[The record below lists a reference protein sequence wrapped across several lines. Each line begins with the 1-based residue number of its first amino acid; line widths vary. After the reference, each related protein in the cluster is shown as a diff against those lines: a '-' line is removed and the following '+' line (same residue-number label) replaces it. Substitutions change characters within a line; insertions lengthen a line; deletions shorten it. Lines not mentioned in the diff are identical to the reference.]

1 MYLIGDIGNTE
12 TKIFLFNEKLKLKK
26 KWTISSISLTN
37 TYLDS
42 KIKLTLIEISK
53 IKKILFSSVVP
64 NTFQLIKK
72 FLIKKNKKL
81 KIYEKKQIDFKKLI
95 KLKVNRKQVGS
106 DRIANAI
113 GVTNNNKN
121 YIVIDFGTATTFD
134 IVGKNGSYDGGIIAP
149 GINLSLEA
157 LYSATSRLPK
167 IAIRQLNDEKNTLI
181 GRNTIAAIESGVYWG
196 YVCMIEGLI
205 FKLKKIYKN
214 SKILVTGGLSSIF
227 IKNISTIDLVEK
239 DLTILGLAHMY
250 ISHFKINR

>member
-26 KWTISSISLTN
+26 KWTISTISLTN

-42 KIKLTLIEISK
+42 KIKLTLIEILK

-64 NTFQLIKK
+64 NAFQLIKK

-81 KIYEKKQIDFKKLI
+81 KIYELKQIDLKKLI

-134 IVGKNGSYDGGIIAP
+134 VIIDKTYLGGYITP
-149 GINLSLEA
+149 GVKLSLENLSNKA
-157 LYSATSRLPK
+157 SLIPK
-167 IAIRQLNDEKNTLI
+167 IKLSKISNVIGTNTSE
-181 GRNTIAAIESGVYWG
+181 AVKSGFFWG
-196 YVCMIEGLI
+196 YLGLI
-205 FKLKKIYKN
+205 DNIIKLIKKQSRKQFKIVL
-214 SKILVTGGLSSIF
+214 TGGLSHLF
-227 IKNISTIDLVEK
+227 KNTIKGKSVIEK
-239 DLTILGLAHMY
+239 DLTITGLKKV
-250 ISHFKINR
+250 IIKLIK

>member
-64 NTFQLIKK
+64 NVFQLIKK

-81 KIYEKKQIDFKKLI
+81 KIYELKKIDLKKLI

-113 GVTNNNKN
+113 GVINNNKN

-134 IVGKNGSYDGGIIAP
+134 VIIDKTYLGGVIAP
-149 GINLSLEA
+149 GVKLSLENLSNKA
-157 LYSATSRLPK
+157 SLIPK
-167 IAIRQLNDEKNTLI
+167 IKLSKISNVIGTNTSE
-181 GRNTIAAIESGVYWG
+181 AVKSGFFWG
-196 YVCMIEGLI
+196 YLGLI
-205 FKLKKIYKN
+205 DNIIKLIKKQSRKQFKIVL
-214 SKILVTGGLSSIF
+214 TGGLSHLF
-227 IKNISTIDLVEK
+227 KNTIKGKSVIEK
-239 DLTILGLAHMY
+239 DLTIEGLKKV
-250 ISHFKINR
+250 IIKLNK

>member
-26 KWTISSISLTN
+26 KWTISTVSLTN

-42 KIKLTLIEISK
+42 KIKLTLIEILK

-64 NTFQLIKK
+64 NAFQLIKK

-81 KIYEKKQIDFKKLI
+81 KIYELKQIDLKKLI

-113 GVTNNNKN
+113 GVINNNKN

-134 IVGKNGSYDGGIIAP
+134 VIIDKTYLGGVIAP
-149 GINLSLEA
+149 GVKLSLENLSNKA
-157 LYSATSRLPK
+157 SLIPK
-167 IAIRQLNDEKNTLI
+167 IKLSKISNVIGTNTSE
-181 GRNTIAAIESGVYWG
+181 AVKSGFFWG
-196 YVCMIEGLI
+196 YLGLI
-205 FKLKKIYKN
+205 DNIIKLIKKQSRKQFKIVL
-214 SKILVTGGLSSIF
+214 TGGLSHLF
-227 IKNISTIDLVEK
+227 KNTIKGKSVIEK
-239 DLTILGLAHMY
+239 DLTITGLKKV
-250 ISHFKINR
+250 IIKLIK

>member
-12 TKIFLFNEKLKLKK
+12 TKIFLFNEKFKLKK

-64 NTFQLIKK
+64 NAFQLIKK

-81 KIYEKKQIDFKKLI
+81 KIYELKQIDLKKLI

-113 GVTNNNKN
+113 GVINNNKN

-134 IVGKNGSYDGGIIAP
+134 VIIDKTYLGGVIAP
-149 GINLSLEA
+149 GVKLSLENLSNKA
-157 LYSATSRLPK
+157 SLIPK
-167 IAIRQLNDEKNTLI
+167 IKLSKISNVIGTNTSE
-181 GRNTIAAIESGVYWG
+181 AVKSGFFWG
-196 YVCMIEGLI
+196 YLGLI
-205 FKLKKIYKN
+205 DNIIKLIKKQSRKQFKIVL
-214 SKILVTGGLSSIF
+214 TGGLSHLF
-227 IKNISTIDLVEK
+227 KNTIKGNSVIKK
-239 DLTILGLAHMY
+239 DLTIIGLKKV
-250 ISHFKINR
+250 IIKLIK